1 MIMITPVIIISIIV
15 VSFFFGKIENDTE
28 KLNIKVLEQVNS
40 GMDTIFKRAVATSYQ
55 LVGTEPLMD
64 LLHNKYTD
72 DAVRNVQ
79 LWKIKKSI
87 SAYCMEGDIIVNAAI
102 YSNIN
107 DILVD
112 INTVYNIEEYYDRFL
127 YDSDFSYEK
136 FYSLMTGDLLKPMF
150 ISANDSILYLSGIKD
165 SNNKN
170 VGIYIATLSKQGIGE
185 KFENEVSD
193 SQVGFALM
201 DDNGKLIFETKKF
214 NIGFCDKI
222 SDMEYGINRRGA
234 NSLLKYHSASIRNLD
249 YIYTFV
255 GNNLSGNVRK
265 MLWMFLMLLFLSV
278 IVSSIFAKKNM
289 RSMRDIVKYIFE
301 ENTALGKN
309 LERQIEKSREQVLF
323 NLLHGNNVHDFEC
336 GINFAGEKLCVMLT
350 KVVNYDIEERVAYTE
365 ELSILEKKIND
376 FIIKYFEKTDIGCCS
391 VSERVSEY
399 IYIIDYNTSEHMQ
412 TLLNELR
419 DEFIKTYNINMIFG
433 VGKETDNI
441 NHISE
446 SYERASAAVRYAA
459 KLYGEK
465 GGIAYYEN
473 IKENENAKMYYTED
487 KENQLIKSINMGLS
501 DETEKIFDDIYNI
514 NFKEK
519 QLSSGAIRQLV
530 LSILNTMYK
539 IVDDLY
545 PKDMAKHDE
554 FGRVCINVI
563 RNDDISEAFEI
574 MKRVCLGFCA
584 KSQERGNYIE
594 LKNDIIEYI
603 NKNFKNSN
611 ISLDTMATEMGMSY
625 YHLSRLFNEHMGMSF
640 VGYLTEVRLEY
651 SKALLRNTSLKVEQI
666 AEMSGFLESN
676 SFIRVF
682 KKYYAITPGRYRK
695 ENS

>member
-55 LVGTEPLMD
+55 LAGTEPLMD

-150 ISANDSILYLSGIKD
+150 ISVNDSILYLSGIKD

-193 SQVGFALM
+193 SQAGFALM

-234 NSLLKYHSASIRNLD
+234 NSLLKYHSVSIRNLD

-487 KENQLIKSINMGLS
+487 KENQLIRSINMGLS
-501 DETEKIFDDIYNI
+501 DETEKIFNDIYNI